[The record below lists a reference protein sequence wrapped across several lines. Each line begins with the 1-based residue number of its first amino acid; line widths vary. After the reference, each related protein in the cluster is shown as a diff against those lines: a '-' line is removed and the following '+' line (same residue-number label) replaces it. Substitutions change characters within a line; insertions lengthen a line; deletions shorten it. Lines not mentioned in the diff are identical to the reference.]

1 MQFKGQKKSKWFFQV
16 DVSSKKQTNEFYCT
30 TMKPQVDL
38 FSFVFLEEI
47 EDTKKTFR
55 NYLTFRGL
63 ILDNPQIFLFNFLL
77 GFLSTSGYEEP
88 AWWCFAVLGLCS
100 MPAEPISMRNRAQ
113 FTTLL
118 LHFSLYFSWASL
130 PGSPFHI
137 NHKHIVHNS
146 RGEGPVLYIVR
157 LYSHP

>member
-1 MQFKGQKKSKWFFQV
+1 M
-16 DVSSKKQTNEFYCT
+16 NEQILLYYYET
-30 TMKPQVDL
+30 SGRLV
-38 FSFVFLEEI
+38 FVRFLEEI

-157 LYSHP
+157 LYSYSSFYTHIHKP

>member
-1 MQFKGQKKSKWFFQV
+1 MDKVTKGLFRSNSKTNHLNLEKKNQ
-16 DVSSKKQTNEFYCT
+16 
-30 TMKPQVDL
+30 
-38 FSFVFLEEI
+38 I
-47 EDTKKTFR
+47 TFW
-55 NYLTFRGL
+55 GL

-146 RGEGPVLYIVR
+146 RGEGPILYIVR
-157 LYSHP
+157 LYSYSSFYTHIHKP